1 MLLCIKNHKDNE
13 QQQKKLMKKKVEN
26 FKFKWSISVDYL
38 ISICFVIIVKTENKS
53 YERKGAY
60 NMNIKSVNN

>member
-1 MLLCIKNHKDNE
+1 MR
-13 QQQKKLMKKKVEN
+13 KKKVEI

>member
-1 MLLCIKNHKDNE
+1 MR
-13 QQQKKLMKKKVEN
+13 KKKVEI

-60 NMNIKSVNN
+60 NMNIKSVNNYDRLENIK